1 MFFFFN
7 APLQRIFKRKTS
19 KRAKFS
25 QTALSKLEMQKKNL
39 EADALYWMY
48 VLSEAAP
55 QVEASAVA
63 AGGSAN
69 ECFISVN
76 GM

>member
-1 MFFFFN
+1 
-7 APLQRIFKRKTS
+7 
-19 KRAKFS
+19 
-25 QTALSKLEMQKKNL
+25 MQKKNL